1 MEIMKDEIKLKDMT
15 DFLENVYK
23 DIKKQPTLEEEL
35 EKERK
40 FINKIKG
47 NNEDEVKE
55 LLGHIE
61 ILDNTD
67 YILHSDKAKALLN
80 YITNLQERNNNL
92 KEDFKRHIDR
102 INELTERNDNLQKE
116 NENLKNNYN
125 DNEQAIHKIME
136 ENKHLRTELNCYKL
150 KCEKAS
156 DFILSKA
163 KEYKPHF
170 AKVELNTA
178 DCNELLNILQG
189 GDE

>member
-1 MEIMKDEIKLKDMT
+1 MKDEIKLKDMT

-80 YITNLQERNNNL
+80 YITNLQ
-92 KEDFKRHIDR
+92 
-102 INELTERNDNLQKE
+102 KE
-116 NENLKNNYN
+116 NEDLKESNHNWQRKLSNYKQR
-125 DNEQAIHKIME
+125 NEKSI
-136 ENKHLRTELNCYKL
+136 ELL
-150 KCEKAS
+150 E
-156 DFILSKA
+156 
-163 KEYKPHF
+163 EYKYTEVDDYV
-170 AKVELNTA
+170 KVIEFYKK
-178 DCNELLNILQG
+178 IKKVLQG

>member
-1 MEIMKDEIKLKDMT
+1 MKDEIKLKDMT

-80 YITNLQERNNNL
+80 YITNLQ
-92 KEDFKRHIDR
+92 
-102 INELTERNDNLQKE
+102 KE
-116 NENLKNNYN
+116 NEDYKQRNEKAIEYINQYLPNYDFDHTNLK
-125 DNEQAIHKIME
+125 
-136 ENKHLRTELNCYKL
+136 
-150 KCEKAS
+150 
-156 DFILSKA
+156 
-163 KEYKPHF
+163 
-170 AKVELNTA
+170 
-178 DCNELLNILQG
+178 ELLNILQG